1 MNCVRQDLKAHI
13 TDVVVGEAETSVRE
27 QVLSHLETC
36 ASCREDRDQVARVL
50 GLLKEAPPWAA
61 RGVAGSWSED
71 ADALSTVQR
80 QKIESLAVRRS
91 ETPATRKTSSSS
103 MSWLAMA
110 ASVSVVGIALVLA
123 RRGSETPIDLPAP
136 VPAASSVHR
145 LPQAPEGPMLPRPLA
160 TVDPSMTAQAA
171 ARSRS
176 PSGVTVAPEAMREF
190 KRQAEGE
197 PGKALAQAVESNEF
211 QPPKKNDE
219 GSLRDRSG
227 VVGGVEGGV
236 AGGVAGGVVGGLPAE
251 APAVSAP
258 PVRVGGNIQVGK
270 AQPAAS
276 APGAAAAKEE
286 IAALRKDLDETPT
299 VNASAGPD
307 EVRREMAKSDARREK
322 VARLREL
329 TRVVE
334 EDKLRSLGYAEP
346 PRLDRPL
353 DAPAQPRDMFFESKG
368 TNPFVITEDDPQATF
383 GLDVDT
389 ASYTLT
395 RNYLNR
401 GTLPPAAAVRVE
413 EFINAF
419 PNNVAADRG
428 GNRESAFAVRVDGAP
443 NPLHSGY
450 HIIRVA
456 MKAREVDP
464 RERKAA
470 HLTFVIDVSG
480 SMAREDRLG
489 LVKRS
494 LALLV
499 DKLDERDT
507 IGVVVYGTNGRRV
520 LAPTSVGNRDRIM
533 AAINRLTPEGSTNLQ
548 EGLDLGYEMAM
559 ESFTRGASNRVVL
572 CTDGVANTGQT
583 EVDALLSRIR
593 SETKRGVDL
602 MALGFG
608 MGNYN
613 DALLQRLADEG
624 NGQYAYIDD
633 LGEARAFF
641 LRKLTSV
648 LEVVARDAKAQ
659 VEFNPARV
667 ERYRLLGYE
676 KRDVADRDF
685 RNDAVDAG
693 EINSGHSV
701 TALFEVKLKGG
712 ADSGRIGTARIRYK
726 TGPRSEGVEFS
737 REIAD
742 EAVVRSFDKASP
754 AFRTAYV
761 AARFAE
767 HLRKST
773 WVKDESLASLQTI
786 ADELPEAT
794 QTSELADLIRRA
806 VKLQRPQTREDW

>member
-1 MNCVRQDLKAHI
+1 MKCVREDLKALI
-13 TDVVVGEAETSVRE
+13 TDVLVGEAETPVRE

-36 ASCREDRDQVARVL
+36 ASCREDRDTTARVL

-61 RGVAGSWSED
+61 EPAAD
-71 ADALSTVQR
+71 ADTLSVIQR
-80 QKIESLAVRRS
+80 QKVESLAGRRALAS
-91 ETPATRKTSSSS
+91 TPKKATGFP

-110 ASVSVVGIALVLA
+110 ASLAAVGLALVVA
-123 RRGSETPIDLPAP
+123 RRGAETPLEVPAP
-136 VPAASSVHR
+136 AATASSVR
-145 LPQAPEGPMLPRPLA
+145 ELPQAPEGPMLPKPSVMA
-160 TVDPSMTAQAA
+160 TPGSVTTPAAERSQTPTAV
-171 ARSRS
+171 
-176 PSGVTVAPEAMREF
+176 PVAPEAMREF
-190 KRQAEGE
+190 KRQIQAE
-197 PGKALAQAVESNEF
+197 PGKVLSQAAESNEY
-211 QPPKKNDE
+211 QPLKKDK
-219 GSLRDRSG
+219 
-227 VVGGVEGGV
+227 
-236 AGGVAGGVVGGLPAE
+236 
-251 APAVSAP
+251 APAAPAAAPPPGKLSEAVDVTADAASIDARSAP
-258 PVRVGGNIQVGK
+258 V
-270 AQPAAS
+270 
-276 APGAAAAKEE
+276 
-286 IAALRKDLDETPT
+286 TPRR
-299 VNASAGPD
+299 SAGFSSGSGQP
-307 EVRREMAKSDARREK
+307 EPE
-322 VARLREL
+322 RLRA
-329 TRVVE
+329 
-334 EDKLRSLGYAEP
+334 DKPAP
-346 PRLDRPL
+346 P
-353 DAPAQPRDMFFESKG
+353 PAPRDMFFESKG
-368 TNPFVITEDDPQATF
+368 TNPFIVTEEDPQATF

-401 GTLPPAAAVRVE
+401 GLLPPASAVRVE
-413 EFINAF
+413 EFVNAF
-419 PNNVAADRG
+419 PNNVVADRG
-428 GNRESAFAVRVDGAP
+428 GDSESAFAVRVDGAP
-443 NPLHSGY
+443 NPLHPGY
-450 HIIRVA
+450 HILRVA
-456 MKAREVDP
+456 MKAKDVDP

-480 SMAREDRLG
+480 SMAAENRLG

-494 LALLV
+494 LGLLI

-507 IGVVVYGTNGRRV
+507 IGIVVYGTTGRRV
-520 LAPTSVGNRDRIM
+520 LAPTSVDNRDRIL
-533 AAINRLTPEGSTNLQ
+533 AAIERLRPEGSTNLQ
-548 EGLDLGYEMAM
+548 DGLDLGYEMAM

-583 EVDALLSRIR
+583 EADALLARIR
-593 SETKRGVDL
+593 NEAKRGIDM

-701 TALFEVKLKGG
+701 TALFEVKLVGG
-712 ADSGRIGTARIRYK
+712 PGRGRIGTARIRYK
-726 TGPRSEGVEFS
+726 TGPRSEGIEFS

-742 EAVVRSFDKASP
+742 KALAPGFAQASP
-754 AFRTAYV
+754 AFRTAFV

-767 HLRKST
+767 HLRKSY
-773 WVKDESLASLQTI
+773 WVKDESLASLQPL
-786 ADELPEAT
+786 ADELPESQPT
-794 QTSELADLIRRA
+794 NELADLIRRA
-806 VKLQRPQTREDW
+806 TRLIKPQPREDW

>member
-1 MNCVRQDLKAHI
+1 MKCVREDLKAHI
-13 TDVVVGEAETSVRE
+13 TDVLVGEAETPVRE

-36 ASCREDRDQVARVL
+36 ASCREDRDRMVLVL
-50 GLLKEAPPWAA
+50 GLLKEAPPWAEA
-61 RGVAGSWSED
+61 AAE
-71 ADALSTVQR
+71 ADTLSAIQR
-80 QKIESLAVRRS
+80 QKIESLAGRRAGAPKAAK
-91 ETPATRKTSSSS
+91 PASAP

-110 ASVSVVGIALVLA
+110 ASLAAVGIALVLA
-123 RRGSETPIDLPAP
+123 RRGAETPLEVPAP
-136 VPAASSVHR
+136 AAAASSVHE
-145 LPQAPEGPMLPRPLA
+145 LPQAPEGPMLPKAAPAATPLSVTTPA
-160 TVDPSMTAQAA
+160 AERSQTPTAV
-171 ARSRS
+171 
-176 PSGVTVAPEAMREF
+176 PVAPEAMREF
-190 KRQAEGE
+190 KRQVQAEQ
-197 PGKALAQAVESNEF
+197 GKVLPQAAESNEF
-211 QPPKKNDE
+211 PPARKDKKEVGLRDE
-219 GSLRDRSG
+219 GA
-227 VVGGVEGGV
+227 V
-236 AGGVAGGVVGGLPAE
+236 AGGAAGGIVGGLPAE
-251 APAVSAP
+251 APAAAAP
-258 PVRVGGNIQVGK
+258 V
-270 AQPAAS
+270 PAPASSSAS
-276 APGAAAAKEE
+276 AEERSQE
-286 IAALRKDLDETPT
+286 IAALRKSLAEQPL
-299 VNASAGPD
+299 VNPSASAD
-307 EVRREMAKSDARREK
+307 EMRRELAESDARQAKAR
-322 VARLREL
+322 RLREL
-329 TRVVE
+329 M
-334 EDKLRSLGYAEP
+334 SAEG
-346 PRLDRPL
+346 
-353 DAPAQPRDMFFESKG
+353 QEKPRDMFFESKG
-368 TNPFVITEDDPQATF
+368 TNPFIVTEEDPRATF

-401 GTLPPAAAVRVE
+401 GLLPPAPAVRVE
-413 EFINAF
+413 EFVNAF
-419 PNNVAADRG
+419 PNNVVADRG
-428 GNRESAFAVRVDGAP
+428 RDRESAFAMRVDGAP
-443 NPLHSGY
+443 NPLHPGY
-450 HIIRVA
+450 HILRVA
-456 MKAREVDP
+456 MKAKDVDP

-480 SMAREDRLG
+480 SMAAENRLG

-494 LALLV
+494 LGLLV

-507 IGVVVYGTNGRRV
+507 IGIVVYGTTGRRV
-520 LAPTSVGNRDRIM
+520 LPPTSADQRDRIM
-533 AAINRLTPEGSTNLQ
+533 AAIERLRPEGSTNL
-548 EGLDLGYEMAM
+548 EDGLNLGYEMAM

-583 EVDALLSRIR
+583 EADALLARIR
-593 SETKRGVDL
+593 SEAKRGIDM

-701 TALFEVKLKGG
+701 TALFEVKFVAGPG
-712 ADSGRIGTARIRYK
+712 RGRIGVARIRYK
-726 TGPRSEGVEFS
+726 ADPRSEGIEFS

-742 EAVVRSFDKASP
+742 EAVSRSFDAASP

-767 HLRKST
+767 HLRKSY
-773 WVKDESLASLQTI
+773 WVKDEPLASLQPL
-786 ADELPEAT
+786 ADALPESQPT
-794 QTSELADLIRRA
+794 NELADLIRRA
-806 VKLQRPQTREDW
+806 TKLQEPRTREEW

>member
-1 MNCVRQDLKAHI
+1 MNCVREDLKARI
-13 TDVVVGEAETSVRE
+13 TDVLVGEAETPVRE
-27 QVLSHLETC
+27 QVISHLEAC
-36 ASCREDRDQVARVL
+36 ASCREDRDQAAKVL
-50 GLLKEAPPWAA
+50 GLLKEAPPWTVDQ
-61 RGVAGSWSED
+61 GEAG
-71 ADALSTVQR
+71 ADSLSTLQR
-80 QKIESLAVRRS
+80 QKIESLVG
-91 ETPATRKTSSSS
+91 RKSSSPPARKPFALS
-103 MSWLAMA
+103 NSWLALA
-110 ASVSVVGIALVLA
+110 ASVATVGIALSLA
-123 RRGSETPIDLPAP
+123 RPGGRTPVE
-136 VPAASSVHR
+136 VPTAHTPASSIQQ
-145 LPQAPEGPMLPRPLA
+145 LPQAPEAPEPFAKA
-160 TVDPSMTAQAA
+160 TAIPEVRSVTIPAEVRAPERTAVA
-171 ARSRS
+171 
-176 PSGVTVAPEAMREF
+176 VAPEAMQEV
-190 KRQAEGE
+190 KRQTQTEPAKPLGQAGESRELPPAKKEAEGR
-197 PGKALAQAVESNEF
+197 
-211 QPPKKNDE
+211 
-219 GSLRDRSG
+219 LRDETGVSG
-227 VVGGVEGGV
+227 GRL
-236 AGGVAGGVVGGLPAE
+236 AGGVAGGVIGGLP
-251 APAVSAP
+251 SAP
-258 PVRVGGNIQVGK
+258 P
-270 AQPAAS
+270 
-276 APGAAAAKEE
+276 AAAPPLGAHEKLDRSATLSESVDVTGD
-286 IAALRKDLDETPT
+286 ATGVDLSATRMRRGTANKQEAD
-299 VNASAGPD
+299 NARAQGYASPSRPD
-307 EVRREMAKSDARREK
+307 EGES
-322 VARLREL
+322 
-329 TRVVE
+329 
-334 EDKLRSLGYAEP
+334 RS
-346 PRLDRPL
+346 
-353 DAPAQPRDMFFESKG
+353 PRDMFFESRG
-368 TNPFVITEDDPQATF
+368 TNPFVVTEEDSQATF

-401 GTLPPAAAVRVE
+401 GTLPPASAVRVE
-413 EFINAF
+413 EFVNAF
-419 PNNVAADRG
+419 PNNVAADR
-428 GNRESAFAVRVDGAP
+428 RSDDRPSAFAMRVDGAP
-443 NPLHSGY
+443 NPLHPGY

-456 MKAREVDP
+456 MKAKDIDP

-480 SMAREDRLG
+480 SMAAENRLG

-507 IGVVVYGTNGRRV
+507 IGVVVYGSNGRRV
-520 LAPTSVGNRDRIM
+520 LAPTSVENRDRIM
-533 AAINRLTPEGSTNLQ
+533 AVINRLTPEGSTNLQ

-559 ESFTRGASNRVVL
+559 ESLARGASNRVVL

-593 SETKRGVDL
+593 HEAKRGVDL

-685 RNDAVDAG
+685 RNDSVDAG
-693 EINSGHSV
+693 EINAGHSV

-712 ADSGRIGTARIRYK
+712 PGSGKIGTARIRYQ
-726 TGPRSEGVEFS
+726 TGPRSDGVEFS

-742 EAVVRSFDKASP
+742 EAMSGTFGQASP

-767 HLRKST
+767 HLRKSY
-773 WVKDESLASLQTI
+773 WVRDQPLALLQTV
-786 ADELPEAT
+786 ADELPDA
-794 QTSELADLIRRA
+794 QPTSELADLIRKA
-806 VKLQRPQTREDW
+806 VRLQKPQAREDW